1 MQGYIHRSIWKMSF
15 TWHLQNDHIG
25 YCKMIFILSFAKMIS
40 HQHLKR
46 DSHIGIPKMN
56 FTEALAKKYSHKN
69 DFHIG
74 IFKMIFTTA
83 FPTKRNKE

>member
-1 MQGYIHRSIWKMSF
+1 MQDYIHRSIWKMSF

-25 YCKMIFILSFAKMIS
+25 YCKMIFILPFAKMIS

-56 FTEALAKKYSHKN
+56 FTEALAK
-69 DFHIG
+69 
-74 IFKMIFTTA
+74 
-83 FPTKRNKE
+83 